1 MRDPTI
7 LILDDAMSSVDT
19 HTQAEILQ
27 RLRAIMAERTTLISA
42 MRIST
47 IKDADQIVVLGNE
60 SVAEIGSHQELLREN
75 GLYARMY
82 RRELLRQ
89 ELEVEEDEQVEAG
102 RA

>member
-1 MRDPTI
+1 
-7 LILDDAMSSVDT
+7 
-19 HTQAEILQ
+19 
-27 RLRAIMAERTTLISA
+27 

-60 SVAEIGSHQELLREN
+60 SVAEIGNHQKLLREN